1 MQSLQNKVL
10 RTIVRFARYTLV
22 RNLHTASNLKYIY
35 DYITKLCRKQAK
47 VMRIHE
53 NEHVR
58 IKEQVKPDIEN
69 VRRLHL
75 PVVKLTTVQATK
87 LPLYHKI
94 RKIGMICFA
103 KPVEPDRT
111 LLYSAKAKIFNSV
124 LYVRR
129 YISQSQAYS

>member
-1 MQSLQNKVL
+1 
-10 RTIVRFARYTLV
+10 
-22 RNLHTASNLKYIY
+22 
-35 DYITKLCRKQAK
+35 
-47 VMRIHE
+47 MRIHE

-87 LPLYHKI
+87 LQLYHKI

-103 KPVEPDRT
+103 KPVLTEHFYIVQKQKFSIACMYVGT
-111 LLYSAKAKIFNSV
+111 LHKAKHIRKRKPHTLV
-124 LYVRR
+124 QEDVTQGL
-129 YISQSQAYS
+129 